1 MAIHGIDT
9 LTPGTKIKTALVAA
23 LALGGVALAA
33 GSAAAAPSHTVALR
47 TAAHSVAAAKTTG
60 TEYFRL
66 VASADD
72 QESVVLHGLVT
83 AVGTSHAYDGKDVA
97 QLGGGKITVFHP
109 DKNEKFSAKVNHKT
123 CFAVFTFSGSYT
135 LGKGTGAFKT
145 FTGSGTYV
153 GHGEGILRRNKAGA
167 CTENAEPAGEVLVID
182 GHGPATSG

>member
-33 GSAAAAPSHTVALR
+33 GSAAAAPSHTVALG
-47 TAAHSVAAAKTTG
+47 TGTHVAAKTSG

-72 QESVVLHGLVT
+72 QQSVVLHGLVT
-83 AVGTSHAYDGKDVA
+83 AFGTSHPYDGRDVA
-97 QLGGGKITVFHP
+97 QLGGGKLTVFHP
-109 DKNEKFSAKVNHKT
+109 DKGEKFSAKVNQKT

-167 CTENAEPAGEVLVID
+167 CSENAEPAGEVLVID
-182 GHGPATSG
+182 GHGPATLG